1 MVMVMINGFIMQV
14 KTRRLISRIFYL
26 VLRQLGRDT
35 PIGQDNVK
43 YNFRSLRYIH
53 LLIRNAMSSVPF
65 LQVVHRGCGID
76 VHKDIVVATINGE
89 SLKSE
94 TCSYKTFSSS
104 LTELKEWLNC

>member
-1 MVMVMINGFIMQV
+1 
-14 KTRRLISRIFYL
+14 
-26 VLRQLGRDT
+26 
-35 PIGQDNVK
+35 
-43 YNFRSLRYIH
+43 
-53 LLIRNAMSSVPF
+53 MSSVPF

-76 VHKDIVVATINGE
+76 VHKDIVVATISGE